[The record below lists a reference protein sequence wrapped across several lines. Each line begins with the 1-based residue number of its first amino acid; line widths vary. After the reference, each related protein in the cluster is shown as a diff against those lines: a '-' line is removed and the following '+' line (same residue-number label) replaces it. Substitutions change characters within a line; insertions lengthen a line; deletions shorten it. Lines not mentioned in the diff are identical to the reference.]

1 MHLTLNGDA
10 ATLTSHSVK
19 TGLFSIINDKARSN
33 SAPGARSGLLASG
46 GGQRAGFV
54 AFESGCIPN
63 LYVACGPAKRGY
75 EQSSPDWRAEKAPG
89 KFFSPKNASWATASQ
104 VQEIFFS
111 YQVTLLAVDGELVLD
126 VPKAREL
133 RRGEERCC
141 ERCTSI
147 ARAEALRGQH
157 RGRPDE

>member
-63 LYVACGPAKRGY
+63 LYVACGPAKSGY
-75 EQSSPDWRAEKAPG
+75 EQSSPDWRAEKAPRG
-89 KFFSPKNASWATASQ
+89 SSSEWSKCEAS
-104 VQEIFFS
+104 
-111 YQVTLLAVDGELVLD
+111 LD
-126 VPKAREL
+126 DCSEKECDWNPIAFVVHGLFRARARACGPSVIGVMRRL
-133 RRGEERCC
+133 REVIRQHEERTVYVDC
-141 ERCTSI
+141 ES
-147 ARAEALRGQH
+147 
-157 RGRPDE
+157 